1 MRTFVALTALAI
13 ALAGTAAWA
22 CSCGRVRIDS
32 PKAAYEAGDFI
43 FEATV
48 ESMTQPG
55 AAPAGKK
62 KGKAADA
69 SEREVKLKVGKVWKG
84 KVGKA
89 EVVATAFTG
98 EDCGYAFREGTAYLV
113 FAHTRA
119 GKGPKM
125 SVSKCGHTAELEY
138 SSVMKDLLA
147 KGPKGK

>member
-1 MRTFVALTALAI
+1 MRAVAVLGALAV
-13 ALAGTAAWA
+13 ALAGSAAWA

-55 AAPAGKK
+55 EAAAGKK
-62 KGKAADA
+62 KGKANEVT
-69 SEREVKLKVGKVWKG
+69 EREVKLKVTKVWKG

-89 EVVATAFTG
+89 DVVATAFTG
-98 EDCGYAFREGTAYLV
+98 EDCGYAFREGTAYLI
-113 FAHTRA
+113 FAHARS

-138 SSVMKDLLA
+138 ASVMKDLLV
-147 KGPKGK
+147 KGPKAK